1 MPLRKQRKVS
11 TEAIIALCLHWL
23 LTVVFAAAFVLV
35 VVMLFKPLK
44 LPGNPGWPELLLLAS
59 GVACTIT
66 ALARRLPLQNVLL
79 AVFIIAV
86 LGGAVHA
93 LGAITG
99 IPFGPF
105 EFGESIGPQVFKTLP
120 WAVPLIWVLAILNS
134 RGVARL
140 ILRPWRKISAYGFW
154 LIGVTAALTL
164 LFDFALEPFA
174 SRVKHYWLWT
184 PTKFPVTWQGRRWSN
199 FLGWAAVSV
208 LILGV
213 HHARPDQQTAGQEKH
228 ARFSSVR
235 HLAGRDFAVRQPVAR
250 STGFGP
256 PPWRMEFWRAIV
268 TRVCHS
274 RRDLVITTAFPA
286 FSEIPSPPRV
296 W

>member
-1 MPLRKQRKVS
+1 MPPKKRRATSSDEVITLW
-11 TEAIIALCLHWL
+11 LHWL

-44 LPGNPGWPELLLLAS
+44 LPGDPGWPELLLLTS

-86 LGGAVHA
+86 IGGAVHT
-93 LGAITG
+93 LGAITE

-120 WAVPLIWVLAILNS
+120 WAVPLIWVLAVLNS

-140 ILRPWRKISAYGFW
+140 ILRPWRKTGAYGFW
-154 LIGVTAALTL
+154 LMGVTAALTL

-174 SRVKHYWLWT
+174 ARVKHYWLWT
-184 PTKFPVTWQGRRWSN
+184 PTKFPVTWQGVPVSN
-199 FLGWAAVSV
+199 FLAWAAVSV
-208 LILGV
+208 LLAVVIAPALINKQPGKRN
-213 HHARPDQQTAGQEKH
+213 APDFH
-228 ARFSSVR
+228 P
-235 HLAGRDFAVRQPVAR
+235 FAVWLGAILLFGTACAQNGLLSAAVAD
-250 STGFGP
+250 GVLA
-256 PPWRMEFWRAIV
+256 AIV
-268 TRVCHS
+268 TV
-274 RRDLVITTAFPA
+274 
-286 FSEIPSPPRV
+286 FSIRGGT

>member
-1 MPLRKQRKVS
+1 MPLRKKRKVS
-11 TEAIIALCLHWL
+11 TETIIALCLHWL
-23 LTVVFAAAFVLV
+23 LTVIFAAAFVLV
-35 VVMLFKPLK
+35 TVMLFKPLK

-79 AVFIIAV
+79 SVFLIAV

-93 LGAITG
+93 LGVITG

-105 EFGESIGPQVFKTLP
+105 EFGESIGPQVFTTLP
-120 WAVPLIWVLAILNS
+120 WAVPLIWILAVLNA

-140 ILRPWRKISAYGFW
+140 ILRPWRKVSAYGFW
-154 LIGVTAALTL
+154 LIGTTAALTL

-184 PTKFPVTWQGRRWSN
+184 PTKFPLAWQGTPVSD
-199 FLGWAAVSV
+199 FLAWAAVSV
-208 LILGV
+208 LISVVIAPALINKQPGKRNTPDFHPFAIWLG
-213 HHARPDQQTAGQEKH
+213 AILLFAAGCAQNGLLS
-228 ARFSSVR
+228 AAVADGI
-235 HLAGRDFAVRQPVAR
+235 LA
-250 STGFGP
+250 
-256 PPWRMEFWRAIV
+256 AIV
-268 TRVCHS
+268 TLFAIRGG
-274 RRDLVITTAFPA
+274 T
-286 FSEIPSPPRV
+286 

>member
-1 MPLRKQRKVS
+1 MPLRKQRRVS
-11 TEAIIALCLHWL
+11 TEAIMALCFHWL
-23 LTVVFAAAFVLV
+23 LTVVFAASFVLV

-66 ALARRLPLQNVLL
+66 ALAQRLPLQNVLL
-79 AVFIIAV
+79 SVFLIAV

-105 EFGESIGPQVFKTLP
+105 EFSENIGPQVFQTLP
-120 WAVPLIWVLAILNS
+120 WAVPLIWILAVLNA

-140 ILRPWRKISAYGFW
+140 ILRPWRKINAYGFW
-154 LIGVTAALTL
+154 IIGVTAALTL

-174 SRVKHYWLWT
+174 SRVKHDWLWT
-184 PTKFPVTWQGRRWSN
+184 PTKFPINWQGAPVSN
-199 FLGWAAVSV
+199 FLAWAAMSV
-208 LILGV
+208 LISVVIAPALINKQPGKKNTPDFHPFAIWLGAILLFATGCAQDGLLSAAV
-213 HHARPDQQTAGQEKH
+213 ADG
-228 ARFSSVR
+228 V
-235 HLAGRDFAVRQPVAR
+235 LA
-250 STGFGP
+250 
-256 PPWRMEFWRAIV
+256 AIV
-268 TRVCHS
+268 TVFAIRGG
-274 RRDLVITTAFPA
+274 T
-286 FSEIPSPPRV
+286 

>member
-1 MPLRKQRKVS
+1 MPPKKRRATSSDEVITLW
-11 TEAIIALCLHWL
+11 LHWL

-44 LPGNPGWPELLLLAS
+44 LPGDPGWPELLLLTS
-59 GVACTIT
+59 GEACTIT

-86 LGGAVHA
+86 IGGAVHT
-93 LGAITG
+93 LGAITE

-120 WAVPLIWVLAILNS
+120 WAVPLIWVLAVLNS

-140 ILRPWRKISAYGFW
+140 ILRPWRKTGAYGFW
-154 LIGVTAALTL
+154 LMGVTAALTL

-174 SRVKHYWLWT
+174 ARVKHYWLWT
-184 PTKFPVTWQGRRWSN
+184 PTKFPVTWQGVPVST
-199 FLGWAAVSV
+199 FLAWAAVSV
-208 LILGV
+208 LLAVVIAPALINKQPGKRN
-213 HHARPDQQTAGQEKH
+213 APDFH
-228 ARFSSVR
+228 P
-235 HLAGRDFAVRQPVAR
+235 FAVWLGAILLFGTACAQNGLLSAAVAD
-250 STGFGP
+250 GVLA
-256 PPWRMEFWRAIV
+256 AIV
-268 TRVCHS
+268 TV
-274 RRDLVITTAFPA
+274 
-286 FSEIPSPPRV
+286 FSIRGGT

>member
-1 MPLRKQRKVS
+1 MPLRKQRKVFS
-11 TEAIIALCLHWL
+11 EAIIALCLHWL

-44 LPGNPGWPELLLLAS
+44 LPGIPGWPELLLLAS

-66 ALARRLPLQNVLL
+66 ALTQRLPLQNVLL
-79 AVFIIAV
+79 SVFIIAV
-86 LGGAVHA
+86 LGGAAHA

-120 WAVPLIWVLAILNS
+120 WAVPLIWVLAILNA

-184 PTKFPVTWQGRRWSN
+184 PTKFPVTWQGAPVSN
-199 FLGWAAVSV
+199 FLAWAAVSV
-208 LILGV
+208 LLSVVIAPALINKQPGKKNTPDFHPFAIWLGAILLFATGCAQDGLLSAAVADGV
-213 HHARPDQQTAGQEKH
+213 
-228 ARFSSVR
+228 
-235 HLAGRDFAVRQPVAR
+235 LAG
-250 STGFGP
+250 
-256 PPWRMEFWRAIV
+256 IV
-268 TRVCHS
+268 TVFAIRGG
-274 RRDLVITTAFPA
+274 T
-286 FSEIPSPPRV
+286 